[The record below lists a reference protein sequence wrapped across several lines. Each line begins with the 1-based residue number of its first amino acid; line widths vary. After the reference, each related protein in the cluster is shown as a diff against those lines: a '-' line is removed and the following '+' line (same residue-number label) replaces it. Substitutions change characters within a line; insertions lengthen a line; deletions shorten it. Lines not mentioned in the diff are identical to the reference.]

1 MIVNVGSKIKK
12 LREFKNLTQEHVS
25 ERLGLTQSGYSKIEN
40 GKVDLPYSRLQNIAD
55 ILEIK
60 VEDITSFDDK
70 MVFQNFHNNNQ
81 NGGQIGVIHN
91 HVSDTERKLYENQI
105 TSLKD
110 EVAHLKTIMEKLLK

>member
-1 MIVNVGSKIKK
+1 MMVNVGSKIKK
-12 LREFKNLTQEHVS
+12 LRELKNLTQEHVA

-40 GKVDLPYSRLQNIAD
+40 GEVDLPYSRLQNIAD
-55 ILEIK
+55 ILEMK
-60 VEDITSFDDK
+60 VEDITSFDEK
-70 MVFQNFHNNNQ
+70 FVFNNLHTNNQ

-110 EVAHLKTIMEKLLK
+110 EVAHLKTVMEKLLK

>member
-1 MIVNVGSKIKK
+1 MMVNVGTKIKK
-12 LREFKNLTQEHVS
+12 LRELKNLTQEHVA

-40 GKVDLPYSRLQNIAD
+40 GEVDLPYSRLQNIAD

-60 VEDITSFDDK
+60 VEDITSFDEK
-70 MVFQNFHNNNQ
+70 FVFNNLHTNNQ

-91 HVSDTERKLYENQI
+91 HVSDAERKLYESQI

-110 EVAHLKTIMEKLLK
+110 EVAHLKVVMEKLLK

>member
-1 MIVNVGSKIKK
+1 MMVNVGSKIKK
-12 LREFKNLTQEHVS
+12 LRELKNLTQEHVA

-40 GKVDLPYSRLQNIAD
+40 GEVDLPYSRLQNIAD
-55 ILEIK
+55 ILEMK
-60 VEDITSFDDK
+60 VEDITSFDEK
-70 MVFQNFHNNNQ
+70 FVFNNLHTNNQ

>member
-1 MIVNVGSKIKK
+1 M
-12 LREFKNLTQEHVS
+12 
-25 ERLGLTQSGYSKIEN
+25 
-40 GKVDLPYSRLQNIAD
+40 PYSRLQNIAD
-55 ILEIK
+55 ILEMK
-60 VEDITSFDDK
+60 VEDITSFDEK
-70 MVFQNFHNNNQ
+70 FVFNNLHTNNQ